1 VNRLNLK
8 ARLHLYE
15 ADNPRH
21 KHWIHRFLGIYW
33 LVIALH
39 FFAQLGA
46 FLFIP
51 AYEIGTREF
60 YLCILLFPHLFMSL
74 FTGIAFAICRFW
86 PRLSFHAL
94 SVCGTIISTEI
105 IHLNDDIRIISAAML
120 LPIMASAIFFRP
132 DVTWFTAGLQA
143 VALLFLYGTDSWFR
157 QFLNPF
163 DLIAIPLFLLV
174 GTLVAGVIIQNG
186 RGIAENLETTTQDKQ
201 ELMVEN
207 VLMTTLAKTDS
218 LTGLYNHMSF
228 HEFYDKA
235 IDYGAQGH
243 SFHLALLDID
253 HFKSVNDKF
262 GHRIGDI
269 VLARVAQVIRDAIE
283 PTDIAARYGGEEF
296 AVLLFEKKFEQAYA
310 VMETVRERLAAFRHE
325 ELHHKAVTISIGLRS
340 FSRFDTK
347 EAMFEAA
354 DDLLY
359 QAKRAGRN
367 RTVAAVSAKGQ

>member
-1 VNRLNLK
+1 MSLK
-8 ARLHLYE
+8 ARLHVYE

-46 FLFIP
+46 FLLIP

-60 YLCILLFPHLFMSL
+60 YLRILLFPHLFMSL
-74 FTGIAFAICRFW
+74 FTGIAYVICRFW

-94 SVCGTIISTEI
+94 CVCGTVISTEI
-105 IHLNDDIRIISAAML
+105 IHLNGDIRIISAAML

-186 RGIAENLETTTQDKQ
+186 RGIAETLETTTQDNQ

-207 VLMTTLAKTDS
+207 VMMTTLAKTDS

-262 GHRIGDI
+262 GHRTGDI
-269 VLARVAQVIRDAIE
+269 VLARVAQVISEAIA
-283 PTDIAARYGGEEF
+283 PSDIAARYGGEEF
-296 AVLLFEKKFEQAYA
+296 AVLLFEKTLDQAFSS
-310 VMETVRERLAAFRHE
+310 METIRKRLEELQHE
-325 ELHHKAVTISIGLRS
+325 ELHRKAVTISIGLRS
-340 FSRFDTK
+340 FSRSDTK
-347 EAMFEAA
+347 ETLFEGA

-367 RTVAAVSAKGQ
+367 RTMAAGSARGNR

>member
-1 VNRLNLK
+1 MNRLNLK

-39 FFAQLGA
+39 FAAQLGA
-46 FLFIP
+46 FLFVP

-60 YLCILLFPHLFMSL
+60 YLRILLFPHLFMSA
-74 FTGIAFAICRFW
+74 FTAIAYGICRFW
-86 PRLSFHAL
+86 PRYSFHAL

-105 IHLNDDIRIISAAML
+105 IHLNGDIRIISAAML
-120 LPIMASAIFFRP
+120 LPVIASAIFFRP

-143 VALLFLYGTDSWFR
+143 AALLLLYGTDSWFR
-157 QFLNPF
+157 QYLNPF
-163 DLIAIPLFLLV
+163 DLIAIPIFLFV
-174 GTLVAGVIIQNG
+174 GTLVTGVIIQNG
-186 RGIAENLETTTQDKQ
+186 RGIAESLETTTQDKQ
-201 ELMVEN
+201 ELLVEN
-207 VLMTTLAKTDS
+207 VLMTTLAKTDA

-235 IDYGAQGH
+235 IDYGVQGNT
-243 SFHLALLDID
+243 FHLALLDID

-269 VLARVAQVIRDAIE
+269 VLTRIAQVIREAIE

-296 AVLLFEKKFEQAYA
+296 AVLLFEKTFEQAFA
-310 VMETVRERLAAFRHE
+310 TMESIRERLAKLPHQ
-325 ELHHKAVTISIGLRS
+325 ELNQKVVTISIGLRS
-340 FSRFDTK
+340 FNRFDTK
-347 EAMFEAA
+347 ENLFEAA
-354 DDLLY
+354 DALLY
-359 QAKRAGRN
+359 QAKKAGRN
-367 RTVAAVSAKGQ
+367 RTAIDRDRG

>member
-1 VNRLNLK
+1 MSAPAWAWETAVATRSSRL
-8 ARLHLYE
+8 
-15 ADNPRH
+15 
-21 KHWIHRFLGIYW
+21 
-33 LVIALH
+33 
-39 FFAQLGA
+39 
-46 FLFIP
+46 
-51 AYEIGTREF
+51 
-60 YLCILLFPHLFMSL
+60 
-74 FTGIAFAICRFW
+74 
-86 PRLSFHAL
+86 
-94 SVCGTIISTEI
+94 
-105 IHLNDDIRIISAAML
+105 
-120 LPIMASAIFFRP
+120 
-132 DVTWFTAGLQA
+132 
-143 VALLFLYGTDSWFR
+143 ALLFLYSTDSWFR

-174 GTLVAGVIIQNG
+174 GTLVTGIIIQNG

-207 VLMTTLAKTDS
+207 VLMTTMAKTDS

-235 IDYGAQGH
+235 IDFGAQGH
-243 SFHLALLDID
+243 TFHLALLDID

-269 VLARVAQVIRDAIE
+269 VLARVAQVIREAIE

-296 AVLLFEKKFEQAYA
+296 AVLLFEKNFEQAYS
-310 VMETVRERLAAFRHE
+310 VMETVRERLASLHHE
-325 ELHHKAVTISIGLRS
+325 ELHRKAVTISIGLRS

-367 RTVAAVSAKGQ
+367 RTVAAVSAKGNR

>member
-1 VNRLNLK
+1 M
-8 ARLHLYE
+8 YE

-21 KHWIHRFLGIYW
+21 KHWIRRFLGIYW

-39 FFAQLGA
+39 FLAQLGA

-51 AYEIGTREF
+51 VYEIGTRDF
-60 YLCILLFPHLFMSL
+60 YLRILFFPHLFMGA
-74 FTGIAFAICRFW
+74 FTGLAYVICRHW

-94 SVCGTIISTEI
+94 SVCGTVISMEI
-105 IHLNDDIRIISAAML
+105 IHLNSDIRIISAAML

-132 DVTWFTAGLQA
+132 DVTWFTAGLQTA
-143 VALLFLYGTDSWFR
+143 VLMFLYTTDSGYR
-157 QFLNPF
+157 QFLSPF
-163 DLIAIPLFLLV
+163 DLIAIPLFLFV
-174 GTLVAGVIIQNG
+174 GTLVIGIIIQNG
-186 RGIAENLETTTQDKQ
+186 RSIAENLETTTMDKQ
-201 ELMVEN
+201 ELLVEN
-207 VLMTTLAKTDS
+207 VLMTTLAKTDA

-235 IDYGAQGH
+235 IDFGAQGYP
-243 SFHLALLDID
+243 FHLALLDID

-269 VLARVAQVIRDAIE
+269 VLARVAQVIREAIE

-296 AVLLFEKKFEQAYA
+296 AILLFEKSFEQAFA
-310 VMETVRERLAAFRHE
+310 IMESIRERLAELHHE
-325 ELHHKAVTISIGLRS
+325 ELQHRVVTISIGLRS
-340 FSRFDTK
+340 FSRLDTK
-347 EAMFEAA
+347 EVMFEAA

-367 RTVAAVSAKGQ
+367 RTVAAVSAKGH

>member
-1 VNRLNLK
+1 MNLK

-33 LVIALH
+33 LVIGLH

-51 AYEIGTREF
+51 AYDIGTREF
-60 YLCILLFPHLFMSL
+60 YLRILLFPHLFMSA
-74 FTGIAFAICRFW
+74 FTGSAYGICRFW
-86 PRLSFHAL
+86 PRFSCHAL

-105 IHLNDDIRIISAAML
+105 IHLNGDIRIISAAML

-132 DVTWFTAGLQA
+132 DVTWFTAGLQGA
-143 VALLFLYGTDSWFR
+143 ALLFLYGTDSWFR

-174 GTLVAGVIIQNG
+174 GTMVTGIIIQNG
-186 RGIAENLETTTQDKQ
+186 RGIVENLETTTLDKQ
-201 ELMVEN
+201 ELMIEN
-207 VLMTTLAKTDS
+207 VLITNMAKTDA

-235 IDYGAQGH
+235 IDFGSQGH

-253 HFKSVNDKF
+253 HFKLVNDKY
-262 GHRIGDI
+262 GHRTGDI
-269 VLARVAQVIRDAIE
+269 VLARVAQIIREAIE

-296 AVLLFEKKFEQAYA
+296 AVLLFEKSFEHAYA
-310 VMETVRERLAAFRHE
+310 IMETIRERLAELQHE
-325 ELHHKAVTISIGLRS
+325 ELNQKAITISIGLRS
-340 FSRFDTK
+340 FSRLDTK
-347 EAMFEAA
+347 EAMFEAV

-367 RTVAAVSAKGQ
+367 RTVAAVSAKGNR